1 MRPGDI
7 RPGDGQ
13 VLSDNGRVLSDNG
26 RVLLDNGQVLPDN
39 GQVLSDNGQVLSD
52 NGIWLIGRGEGGA
65 GRYSVFFARPLHP
78 QNPVIFLLNRRI
90 PIYKD
95 VMAKYFSLSLMFE
108 QTMRE

>member
-7 RPGDGQ
+7 RPGDGR
-13 VLSDNGRVLSDNG
+13 VLLDNGRVLSDNG
-26 RVLLDNGQVLPDN
+26 RVLPDN
-39 GQVLSDNGQVLSD
+39 GHVLSD
-52 NGIWLIGRGEGGA
+52 NGIWLIGRGGGA
-65 GRYSVFFARPLHP
+65 GRYSVLFARPLHP
-78 QNPVIFLLNRRI
+78 RNPVTFLLNRRI

>member
-1 MRPGDI
+1 MRSGDI

-13 VLSDNGRVLSDNG
+13 VLSDNG

-52 NGIWLIGRGEGGA
+52 NGIWLIGRAEAGE
-65 GRYSVFFARPLHP
+65 GRYSVFFARTLHTR
-78 QNPVIFLLNRRI
+78 NPVIFLLNRRI

-95 VMAKYFSLSLMFE
+95 VMPKNFSLSLIFE

>member
-1 MRPGDI
+1 MRSGDI

-13 VLSDNGRVLSDNG
+13 VLSDNGRVLLDNG
-26 RVLLDNGQVLPDN
+26 R
-39 GQVLSDNGQVLSD
+39 VLSD

-78 QNPVIFLLNRRI
+78 RNPVIFLLNRRI

-95 VMAKYFSLSLMFE
+95 VMPKNFSLSLMFE

>member
-1 MRPGDI
+1 MRSGDI
-7 RPGDGQ
+7 RPGDGH
-13 VLSDNGRVLSDNG
+13 VLS
-26 RVLLDNGQVLPDN
+26 DNGQVLP
-39 GQVLSDNGQVLSD
+39 DNGQVLSD

-78 QNPVIFLLNRRI
+78 RNPVIFLLNRRI

-95 VMAKYFSLSLMFE
+95 VMPKNFSLSLIFE

>member
-1 MRPGDI
+1 MRSGDI

-26 RVLLDNGQVLPDN
+26 RVLP
-39 GQVLSDNGQVLSD
+39 DNGQVLSD

-65 GRYSVFFARPLHP
+65 GRYSVFFARTLHTR
-78 QNPVIFLLNRRI
+78 NPVIFLLNRRI

-95 VMAKYFSLSLMFE
+95 VMPKNFSLSLIFE

>member
-1 MRPGDI
+1 MLLDNGRVLPDK
-7 RPGDGQ
+7 GQ
-13 VLSDNGRVLSDNG
+13 VLSDKGLVLDGNKAQ
-26 RVLLDNGQVLPDN
+26 D
-39 GQVLSDNGQVLSD
+39 GQVLSD

-78 QNPVIFLLNRRI
+78 RNPVIFLLNRRI

-95 VMAKYFSLSLMFE
+95 VMPKNFSLSLIFE

>member
-13 VLSDNGRVLSDNG
+13 VLSDNGRVLLDNG
-26 RVLLDNGQVLPDN
+26 R
-39 GQVLSDNGQVLSD
+39 VLSD

-78 QNPVIFLLNRRI
+78 RNPVIFLLNRRI

-95 VMAKYFSLSLMFE
+95 VMPKNFSLSLMFE